1 MRGRSAPPPTGWRVE
16 HAPPGGPRASARP
29 HPLLRG
35 LLARDYV
42 GVPRGAEPHR
52 LLIPATAA
60 VPLVVKVC
68 DSPHRP
74 AAFLYGVHDH
84 YTLMDG
90 DCAPS
95 YLSVWM
101 APLGAYR
108 LLGRPV
114 GELGDTV
121 VDARDVFGAD
131 GRRLAEALRQQPT
144 WRQRFALVDRFLLM
158 AAQRGPRPSDE
169 VARAWRVLVDTHG
182 TTPIGRIADEVG
194 WSHKHLI
201 ARFTQQ
207 VGLTPKTAAR
217 LVRLD
222 RVLARVR
229 AGRMARWDQVAAEGG
244 YADQAHLIRDFRA
257 FTGITPTDYVA
268 RIGR

>member
-1 MRGRSAPPPTGWRVE
+1 
-16 HAPPGGPRASARP
+16 
-29 HPLLRG
+29 
-35 LLARDYV
+35 
-42 GVPRGAEPHR
+42 
-52 LLIPATAA
+52 
-60 VPLVVKVC
+60 
-68 DSPHRP
+68 
-74 AAFLYGVHDH
+74 
-84 YTLMDG
+84 
-90 DCAPS
+90 
-95 YLSVWM
+95 
-101 APLGAYR
+101 
-108 LLGRPV
+108 
-114 GELGDTV
+114 
-121 VDARDVFGAD
+121 VFGAD
-131 GRRLAEALRQQPT
+131 GRRLTEARREQPT
-144 WRQRFALVDRFLLM
+144 WRLRFALVDRFLLT

-182 TTPIGRIADEVG
+182 TTPIGRIAGEVG

-229 AGRMARWDQVAAEGG
+229 AGRTGRWDQVAAEGG

-268 RIGR
+268 RVGR